1 MNIILGTASLGTA
14 YGIANGSEKIS
25 TKKALDLLTSASN
38 LGINKLDTA
47 PSYLNSHQ
55 IIGEHHLTNE
65 KFSIYTKIPES
76 VNLNLESCLDS
87 VQKSIKDVGV
97 ESLEAVYF
105 HSFSKLMGCNLL
117 DAQKAIEGILSSGL
131 VSKVGASVYTENE
144 IIQIN
149 EKFPKIKLFQVPE
162 NIADRRLLKSR
173 KIKELSE
180 SGYEFHV
187 RSVFLQGLLLMKDSD
202 LPNFFQEARERINQ
216 FRVYAE
222 KINISLVEL
231 CMNYSASINWATS
244 IVVGVNSSKQITEVA
259 SFTKTE
265 LDFVDFPDCLP
276 EKFLDPRNW
285 PIL

>member
-25 TKKALDLLTSASN
+25 TRKALDLLTSASN

-65 KFSIYTKIPES
+65 KFSTYTKIPES

-87 VQKSIKDVGV
+87 VQKSIKDLRV
-97 ESLEAVYF
+97 ERLEAVYF

-149 EKFPKIKLFQVPE
+149 EKFPTIKLFQVPE

-216 FRVYAE
+216 FRDYAE
-222 KINISLVEL
+222 KINVSLVEL
-231 CMNYSASINWATS
+231 CMNYSASIDWATS
-244 IVVGVNSSKQITEVA
+244 VVVGANSLKQITEVA

-265 LDFVDFPDCLP
+265 LDFVDFPDCLQ